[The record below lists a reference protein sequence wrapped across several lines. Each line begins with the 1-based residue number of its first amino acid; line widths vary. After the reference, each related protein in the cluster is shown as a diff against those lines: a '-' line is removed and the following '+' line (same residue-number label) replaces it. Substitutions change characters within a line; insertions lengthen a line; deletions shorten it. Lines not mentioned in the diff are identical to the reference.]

1 MTPEFLTQLAAGT
14 VGLLHM
20 LMACAT
26 WLMLRGP
33 REAAALHLWAGGT
46 LALGLGLAAGGLADT
61 LPQALL
67 PATLQASLLLGL
79 LPALV
84 LAAMLLRVLALR
96 QHQGQPL
103 HLGAGIAIAALLALG
118 WVACL
123 QAADGVVLRSYANAV
138 LLVGAAVTAR
148 QAWQGTGRRRRA
160 RTARWIALTESLLS
174 LALLLRA
181 FTLADPSPEAGR
193 WDWWLAVGAAALA
206 ALFGNLGFL
215 GMVMDAVHRAGLQAH
230 QAQVDE
236 TAGREA
242 AEQTAQ
248 ALQQLLA
255 QRDALADEHDS
266 LLQLLAQE
274 IRTPLGQAELAM
286 QGAVQ
291 VLHHPDGASTAQV
304 NDRLQQAQD
313 VLGDVRAVLDNTL
326 AAATLL
332 SREAPLVRQEVA
344 LEFLVELT
352 LGDLPQQQLDRLTVE
367 WLTDIDTLEVEPGLV
382 RLALR
387 NLLHN
392 AFVHGGPRVN
402 VSLRLDELPGAP
414 SLRMVVADDGP
425 GIPPERLHAPPGP
438 DEPTRR
444 RLGLSVVRQVMDL
457 HGGQLILG
465 NELPRGFVA
474 QLVFPLPDDELDD
487 DLDHGAGA
495 MAGGSVRDE
504 PLQPRVAPRA
514 RGDERQDPPDS
525 DWPDPEPAL
534 ALDQAGSSGAR
545 NT

>member
-1 MTPEFLTQLAAGT
+1 MSPEFLTQLAGGA

-20 LMACAT
+20 LMACAA

-33 REAAALHLWAGGT
+33 REAAALHLWAAGT
-46 LALGLGLAAGGLADT
+46 LALGLGLAVGGLADT
-61 LPQALL
+61 LPQAL
-67 PATLQASLLLGL
+67 PAALSLGL

-96 QHQGQPL
+96 HHQGQPL
-103 HLGAGIAIAALLALG
+103 HLGAGLTIVALLALG
-118 WVACL
+118 WVASL
-123 QAADGVVLRSYANAV
+123 QAGDAMVPRSYANAV
-138 LLVGAAVTAR
+138 LIVGAAVTGR
-148 QAWQGTGRRRRA
+148 QAWQGIGRRRSD
-160 RTARWIALTESLLS
+160 RTARWLALTEWLLCA
-174 LALLLRA
+174 ALLLRA
-181 FTLADPSPEAGR
+181 FTLADPTPAAGR

-215 GMVMDAVHRAGLQAH
+215 GMVMDSLHRAELQAR
-230 QAQVDE
+230 QAQIDE
-236 TAGREA
+236 TASREA

-248 ALQQLLA
+248 ALQALLA

-266 LLQLLAQE
+266 LLQMLAQE
-274 IRTPLGQAELAM
+274 IRTPLGQAEQAM
-286 QGAVQ
+286 QGAMR
-291 VLHHPDGASTAQV
+291 VLRHPDGASADQV
-304 NDRLQQAQD
+304 NTRLQQAQD
-313 VLGDVRAVLDNTL
+313 VLGEVRAVLDNTL

-344 LEFLVELT
+344 LDFLVELT
-352 LGDLPQQQLDRLTVE
+352 LGDLPPQHLDRLTVE
-367 WLTDIDTLEVEPGLV
+367 WLTDVDTLEVEPGLV

-392 AFVHGGPRVN
+392 AFVHGGPQVN
-402 VSLRLDELPGAP
+402 VGLRLDELPGVR

-444 RLGLSVVRQVMDL
+444 RLGLSLVRQVMDL

-474 QLVFPLPDDELDD
+474 QLVFPLPPDEGDDVADD
-487 DLDHGAGA
+487 DLDADPDAEPGSTSQ
-495 MAGGSVRDE
+495 GGRDGPGGDVR
-504 PLQPRVAPRA
+504 R
-514 RGDERQDPPDS
+514 DPADS

>member
-1 MTPEFLTQLAAGT
+1 MSGDFLTQLAAGT

-33 REAAALHLWAGGT
+33 REAAALHLWAAGT
-46 LALGLGLAAGGLADT
+46 LALGLGLAVGGLADT
-61 LPQALL
+61 LPRAL
-67 PATLQASLLLGL
+67 PAALHAGLLMGL

-103 HLGAGIAIAALLALG
+103 QLGAGLAIVGLLALG
-118 WVACL
+118 WIASL
-123 QAADGVVLRSYANAV
+123 QAGDPMVLRSYANAV
-138 LLVGAAVTAR
+138 LIVGTAITGR
-148 QAWQGTGRRRRA
+148 QAWIDGRQRRGG
-160 RTARWIALTESLLS
+160 RTARWLAWTEWLLCA
-174 LALLLRA
+174 ALLLRA
-181 FTLADPSPEAGR
+181 FTLADPTPSAGR
-193 WDWWLAVGAAALA
+193 WDWWLAVAAAALA

-215 GMVMDAVHRAGLQAH
+215 GMVMDRLHRAELQAR
-230 QAQVDE
+230 QAQIDE
-236 TAGREA
+236 TASREA

-248 ALQQLLA
+248 ALQALLA
-255 QRDALADEHDS
+255 QRDELADEHDS
-266 LLQLLAQE
+266 LLQMLAQE
-274 IRTPLGQAELAM
+274 IRTPLGQAEQAM
-286 QGAVQ
+286 QGAMR
-291 VLHHPDGASTAQV
+291 VLRHPDGASAAQV
-304 NDRLQQAQD
+304 NSQLQQAQD

-332 SREAPLVRQEVA
+332 SREAPLVRQDVA
-344 LEFLVELT
+344 LDFLIELT
-352 LGDLPQQQLDRLTVE
+352 LGDLPPQQLDRLTVE
-367 WLTDIDTLEVEPGLV
+367 WLTDVDTLEVEPGLV

-392 AFVHGGPRVN
+392 AFVHGGPQVN
-402 VSLRLDELPGAP
+402 VSLRLDELPGAR

-425 GIPPERLHAPPGP
+425 GILPERLHAPPGP

-444 RLGLSVVRQVMDL
+444 RLGLSLVRQVMDL
-457 HGGQLILG
+457 HGGQLVLG
-465 NELPRGFVA
+465 NELPHGFVA
-474 QLVFPLPDDELDD
+474 QLVFPLADDAEAGEDD
-487 DLDHGAGA
+487 AALADDPVGVDQDGVLK
-495 MAGGSVRDE
+495 RD
-504 PLQPRVAPRA
+504 PA
-514 RGDERQDPPDS
+514 DS